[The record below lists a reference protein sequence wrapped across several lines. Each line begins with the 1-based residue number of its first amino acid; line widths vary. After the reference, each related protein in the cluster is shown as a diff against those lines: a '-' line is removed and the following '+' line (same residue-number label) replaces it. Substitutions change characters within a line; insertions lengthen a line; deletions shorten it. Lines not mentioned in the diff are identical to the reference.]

1 MKGFEFSGLGKSMV
15 HGATQ
20 RIKQQN
26 NLSPIALYS
35 YLYIDHVFHWFAFP

>member
-1 MKGFEFSGLGKSMV
+1 MKGFEFSELGKNMI

-20 RIKQQN
+20 MIKRQT

-35 YLYIDHVFHWFAFP
+35 YLHVGHVFHWFAFL